1 MHLVAVRAVDLSVLA
16 AVDLCAVQRP
26 AADQA
31 TEAASA
37 EGHLTLIHSPL
48 CYESPVEEAAR
59 GCHLLRRVDSAAA
72 PVDNR

>member
-26 AADQA
+26 AADQT

-37 EGHLTLIHSPL
+37 EGRDTSLSLYIIILSTLL
-48 CYESPVEEAAR
+48 
-59 GCHLLRRVDSAAA
+59 
-72 PVDNR
+72 

>member
-31 TEAASA
+31 GEAASA
-37 EGHLTLIHSPL
+37 EGHLTLITLST
-48 CYESPVEEAAR
+48 
-59 GCHLLRRVDSAAA
+59 LL
-72 PVDNR
+72 